1 MLVQKLVVAEEESV
15 MIRSP
20 KDILNMNIKTYL
32 EQQEQENFVVIALDG
47 SHKVTSVRV
56 VFVGTVNKS
65 MVHPREV
72 FRYAIMENA
81 SAVIICHNHPSGS
94 TNPSNYDCEATEVL
108 KKAGEIIGINILDH
122 IIIGNGD
129 YYSFVEHGVILGD
142 DG

>member
-142 DG
+142 DS